1 MQLCAVVAVT
11 VVIVLMAVVA
21 SLIYLALL
29 PFIILG
35 AIAAMVYIFISW
47 VLMVLRGDVD
57 DDQELIEINA
67 DEPTLEKEKENE

>member
-57 DDQELIEINA
+57 DGQELIEINA